1 MIKILIRLVV
11 IVLRFINLFFRPV
24 STKSKVTIIS
34 RQADEPTLDIRL
46 LDDCLQRNGIKTAVL
61 TKTLKKTP
69 AGAASYC
76 IQLLRQMYHIA
87 SSRVVVIDGYCIL
100 VSVLPKKKDQKVIQ
114 MWHALGAIKKFG
126 WQNIDNPDGHGKM
139 VSEAMSMHRNYD
151 YVLTPGSVT
160 GGFFAEA
167 FKISEDKLVYCG
179 LPRIDFL
186 RDTSAEAEAVKLR
199 MKTDYPEISSKINV
213 LYVPTFRKNAELGL
227 EKLVY
232 GVDFSKFNL
241 IIKKHFLDKGD
252 YTWAEKAGAI
262 VDDDYSSMEWLRIC
276 EKVVTDYSAI
286 AFEAAVL
293 DREIYIYQ
301 PDSEMYEH
309 NVGLNVD
316 MHKEAIGDYVCV
328 SEKELFNKMSIP
340 YDKDAVAAFRN
351 KYIEIPL
358 DNCTQQLCDFIS
370 ELLVM

>member
-24 STKSKVTIIS
+24 STKAKVTIIS

-126 WQNIDNPDGHGKM
+126 WQNIDNPDGHGKV

-160 GGFFAEA
+160 GKFFAEA
-167 FKISEDKLVYCG
+167 FKITEDKLVYCG

-186 RDTSAEAEAVKLR
+186 KDTSDDAEAVKYR
-199 MKTDYPEISSKINV
+199 METEYPDISSKTNV
-213 LYVPTFRKNAELGL
+213 LYVPTFRKNGELGI
-227 EKLVY
+227 ENLVC
-232 GVDFSKFNL
+232 GFDFSEFNL

-252 YTWAEKAGAI
+252 YSWAEKAGAI
-262 VDDDYSSMEWLRIC
+262 VDTDYSSMEWLRVC
-276 EKVVTDYSAI
+276 DKVVTDYSAI
-286 AFEAAVL
+286 AFEAAIL
-293 DREIYIYQ
+293 DREIYIYE
-301 PDSEMYEH
+301 PDSEMYEN

-316 MHKEAIGDYVCV
+316 MHNEAISDYVCG
-328 SEKELFNKMSIP
+328 SEEELFMKLRIS
-340 YDKDAVAAFRN
+340 YDKNTVTAFRN
-351 KYIEIPL
+351 KYIDIPL

-370 ELLVM
+370 ALLVM